1 MAVCAE
7 TSRKLAGGG
16 FAAALA
22 IAAILAGGCGSTAER
37 RAPAVHPPTLP
48 AAAVPYLPSKERA
61 LSAAALAEET
71 GLAGL
76 AGRLREWGYEGGT
89 SRYFQGQSKRLQV
102 VDARAYRFASP
113 TGADELARTM
123 RAEREAFFPGAGATR
138 AFSAGRR
145 RGFAIEGLA
154 CACHL
159 AQPTFFAVLSD
170 GRTVTSLEIN
180 GPRASLRALRAL
192 AARAPV

>member
-1 MAVCAE
+1 MAVRAE

-22 IAAILAGGCGSTAER
+22 IVAVLAMGCGGGEP
-37 RAPAVHPPTLP
+37 PAAATRPPTLP

-89 SRYFQGQSKRLQV
+89 SRYFQGQSGRLHV

-113 TGADELARTM
+113 TGAKQLARTM
-123 RAEREAFFPGAGATR
+123 RTEPEAFFPGAGATR
-138 AFSAGRR
+138 AFSAGGR

-159 AQPTFFAVLSD
+159 AQPTFFGVLAD
-170 GRTVTSLEIN
+170 GRTVSSLEIN
-180 GPRASLRALRAL
+180 GPRASMRALRAL
-192 AARAPV
+192 AARAPL